1 MVLLVSKHPAMRH
14 KCGTMPVMY
23 MGCLQGDISRMQ
35 QNTTSTILNKCTA
48 KAYMMISATC
58 IKALNLVACNY
69 YGCCTTTPSVGDH
82 FWQSYVYMLQQS
94 ESVATSLK
102 LACLDTTKHAPAVS
116 IHQDNELDI

>member
-1 MVLLVSKHPAMRH
+1 
-14 KCGTMPVMY
+14 
-23 MGCLQGDISRMQ
+23 
-35 QNTTSTILNKCTA
+35 
-48 KAYMMISATC
+48 MMISATC
-58 IKALNLVACNY
+58 IKGLNLVVCNY
-69 YGCCTTTPSVGDH
+69 YECCTTRPNVGDH

>member
-1 MVLLVSKHPAMRH
+1 
-14 KCGTMPVMY
+14 MY
-23 MGCLQGDISRMQ
+23 MGCLQGDISISRMQ
-35 QNTTSTILNKCTA
+35 QNTTSTGITNMQPKL
-48 KAYMMISATC
+48 MISATC
-58 IKALNLVACNY
+58 IKGLNVVACNY
-69 YGCCTTTPSVGDH
+69 VRCTTSVGDH